1 MYPRKILLA
10 ATYCGTKTKA
20 DRQIN
25 FFICFAALWKYN
37 TSSNNWGSDSDS
49 WKFSCCLFPII
60 TGCGQEIFASKI
72 SFIKYFFRSCTV
84 IITGCRG
91 RNKYFY
97 FVRLLRNNFK
107 KKIGWL
113 NPTVINFFFPFFIP
127 PLPIYICTCKMNDS
141 ISFFYC
147 FGLGFYDFGG
157 T

>member
-72 SFIKYFFRSCTV
+72 SFIKYFFGV
-84 IITGCRG
+84 ITWWCWLSKPSLKHKIIMTREYKIVKIESND
-91 RNKYFY
+91 RFNTHIIWLVYDNK
-97 FVRLLRNNFK
+97 VLL
-107 KKIGWL
+107 
-113 NPTVINFFFPFFIP
+113 
-127 PLPIYICTCKMNDS
+127 S
-141 ISFFYC
+141 IQPQQAVS
-147 FGLGFYDFGG
+147 
-157 T
+157 TR